1 MGDDDAVARRT
12 ELVEIERA
20 GDGDTPSAALVPTA
34 ADATAD
40 CGVSYQVEGVV
51 SSEPR
56 SCSGQELH
64 EIGKSEMHEKEEV
77 GVLAVVHVMLSTP
90 HNATFFAAVGLSGM
104 GAGVIDMFLFI
115 RQVLVC
121 VHTSLRRLPLS
132 NSAHATPATCIL
144 RPP

>member
-1 MGDDDAVARRT
+1 MGDNDAVTRET

-40 CGVSYQVEGVV
+40 CGISHQVEGVV
-51 SSEPR
+51 SSEPSNR
-56 SCSGQELH
+56 TGQELH
-64 EIGKSEMHEKEEV
+64 ETGKSETHEEEKV

-115 RQVLVC
+115 R
-121 VHTSLRRLPLS
+121 
-132 NSAHATPATCIL
+132 
-144 RPP
+144 